1 LCKFNTKNK
10 KAEEEINDDD
20 DDDEKSDNGDFE
32 KNIHG
37 K

>member
-10 KAEEEINDDD
+10 KAEEEINDVD